1 MKRPVILA
9 VSVFALSIAG
19 AVFFFKGRKYDYT
32 ITQSRI
38 DAALQERFPVTK
50 TYYRVFQVTYSN
62 PRVRLLPDTNRI
74 EVALDA
80 GLEINLLVKS
90 VKMGSRAI
98 ATTGITYRD
107 DTHQFFLSDP
117 EIAKLTF
124 QGIPQSGV
132 DAAGDLAR
140 KTAEKLDALGITQ
153 EQITKVTDSA
163 KALALDRLRQYPVYT
178 LKGRDAKSAAAKL
191 ILRKVEVRGSEI
203 HVTLGL

>member
-9 VSVFALSIAG
+9 VFVLALSIAG

-32 ITQSRI
+32 ITQTRI

-153 EQITKVTDSA
+153 EQITKVADSA

-178 LKGRDAKSAAAKL
+178 LKGSDAKSATAKL

>member
-9 VSVFALSIAG
+9 ICVLVLAIAG
-19 AVFFFKGRKYDYT
+19 ALFFFSGRKYDYT

-38 DAALQERFPVTK
+38 DSALQERFPVTK
-50 TYYRVFQVTYSN
+50 TYYRIFQVTYSN
-62 PRVRLLPDTNRI
+62 PRVRLLPETNRI
-74 EVALDA
+74 EVSLDA
-80 GLEINLLVKS
+80 ELEINLLVKS
-90 VKMGSRAI
+90 VKLGSKTV

-107 DTHQFFLSDP
+107 DTHQFFLADP

-124 QGIPQSGV
+124 QGIPQNGV

-140 KTAEKLDALGITQ
+140 KAADKLDALGITQ

-163 KALALDRLRQYPVYT
+163 RDLALDRLQQYPVYT

-191 ILRKVEVRGSEI
+191 ILRKVEVRGSEV

>member
-1 MKRPVILA
+1 MKRLVIPAICVLALMIA
-9 VSVFALSIAG
+9 VSAIYFHW
-19 AVFFFKGRKYDYT
+19 RKYDYT

-38 DAALQERFPVTK
+38 DAALQERFPVSK

-62 PRVRLLPDTNRI
+62 PKVRLLPDTNRI
-74 EVALDA
+74 EVGLDA

-90 VKMGSRAI
+90 VKLGSRAV

-117 EIAKLTF
+117 EITKLTF
-124 QGIPQSGV
+124 EGIPQNGV

-140 KTAEKLDALGITQ
+140 KTADKLDALGITQ
-153 EQITKVTDSA
+153 EQITRVTESA
-163 KALALDRLRQYPVYT
+163 TALALDHLQQFPVYT
-178 LKGRDAKSAAAKL
+178 LKGKDVKSAAAKL
-191 ILRKVEVRGSEI
+191 ILRKVEVRGSEV